1 MTTPIVINDKEFNFD
16 GIFPNCMQDLRIY
29 KKIKEDDYSDI
40 LMNPCFNIFKEL
52 GGQQI
57 NRYDFLRHCKEL
69 ILYLNYINTIK
80 SSPNKKPSCVY
91 FNYMVKNTLKYFKIS
106 DQNSYHAYDKIID
119 HTKNTVFNSVS
130 NVCKNDFNEM
140 DENIYLTLTK
150 LNVLYEWISEPGMN
164 CSKSEDCNNVYKEL
178 SDIRDRSNNESLRKA
193 LENFENAYMTYLP
206 YLQELLKLR
215 ASLKNERIVM
225 LAFII
230 IPVTLLMI
238 TFFLYKYTPHGS
250 FLQRSVR
257 KLRRIWNKKNNDY
270 LNIKDS
276 FVLTYNSLID
286 DKY

>member
-1 MTTPIVINDKEFNFD
+1 MYINIAINFNFV

-29 KKIKEDDYSDI
+29 KKIKENDYSSI
-40 LMNPCFNIFKEL
+40 LRDPCLKIFTEL
-52 GGQQI
+52 SGQQI
-57 NRYDFLRHCKEL
+57 NRFDFLPQCYEL

-130 NVCKNDFNEM
+130 NVCKNDFKEM

-164 CSKSEDCNNVYKEL
+164 CSKSDECINVYREL
-178 SDIRDRSNNESLRKA
+178 SEICDRSNNDSLRTV
-193 LENFENAYMTYLP
+193 LEKFENSYMTYLP
-206 YLQELLKLR
+206 YLQEILKLR
-215 ASLKNERIVM
+215 ASLKNARIVM
-225 LAFII
+225 LTFII
-230 IPVTLLMI
+230 IPLTSLMI

-250 FLQRSVR
+250 FIQPAVR
-257 KLRRIWNKKNNDY
+257 MLRRIWKTKNNDY
-270 LNIKDS
+270 LNIIDS
-276 FVLTYNSLID
+276 SEFTQHNLFYNTY
-286 DKY
+286 KTE